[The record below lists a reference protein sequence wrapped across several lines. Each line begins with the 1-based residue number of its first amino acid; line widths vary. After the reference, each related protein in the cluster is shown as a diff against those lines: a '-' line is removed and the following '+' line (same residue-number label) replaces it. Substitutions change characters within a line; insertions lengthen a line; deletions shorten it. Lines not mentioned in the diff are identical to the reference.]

1 MSAFANKDGVP
12 LNVSQAVQDDRDA
25 SNLARTLTGQKTAEQ
40 RRDADERDRRERER
54 DQEVRKGIWD
64 EFKSANESNKVSDLD
79 NALDMMIEYFGD
91 DSLTDDRKITGKY
104 SFQIKNL
111 KKRTMDK
118 LEDMRVSAPG
128 GATEWESKYSNWRR
142 ESDSD
147 DESGGVSAA
156 AMSAP
161 PSIDMTQ
168 WNGPTMSR
176 KHNKPYYT
184 RKSDG
189 LAVWGDR
196 NTGELTQ
203 ARIDEAET
211 HKAKKAAKKGGV
223 KVKKTKKTKKKKKTI
238 KTQAQKDKENK
249 RRRFLR
255 SLKKD
260 SFRADAGQITR
271 PEWSNPNEL
280 KQAIQETYMDEAK
293 RARLAE
299 RVGLERVK
307 SDDEDDK
314 FPNLSFIQKEDLTQ
328 GDVAR
333 EAVGDR
339 MKGGRKTRKMKGG
352 HHLYK
357 RLGVSKYASQKQI
370 KKAYNKLKK
379 KKKLTKKVKY
389 AYKIL
394 SKKKSRKK
402 YNAKYKKHKK
412 SKRKK
417 KGGIPHAI
425 IKAQVWP
432 SGYTPEPEIASPRP
446 FREPTWMRQL

>member
-1 MSAFANKDGVP
+1 MSAFTNKDGVP
-12 LNVSQAVQDDRDA
+12 LNVSQAVQDDEDA

-40 RRDADERDRRERER
+40 RREEEYYAAPAEDPENVA
-54 DQEVRKGIWD
+54 KKAIWD
-64 EFKSANESNKVSDLD
+64 ELKAANESNTVVDLD
-79 NALDMMIEYFGD
+79 DALDMIEEFNNRYGRI
-91 DSLTDDRKITGKY
+91 SGKY
-104 SFQIKNL
+104 SVQINRL

-118 LEDMRVSAPG
+118 LDDMEMSAPG
-128 GATEWESKYSNWRR
+128 NATEWESKYSNWRR
-142 ESDSD
+142 EIDSD

-161 PSIDMTQ
+161 PSVDMTQ

-184 RKSDG
+184 HKVTG